1 MKITA
6 QKIIPSKIEL
16 YNDEADIIVDFKLL
30 CERIKRG
37 MEETRTEQITAA
49 TIDGNITI
57 TIIGI
62 DSMIELADRL
72 FKVVHILPEV

>member
-6 QKIIPSKIEL
+6 QKIIPSRIEL
-16 YNDEADIIVDFKLL
+16 YNDEADILIDFKLL

-37 MEETRTEQITAA
+37 MEETRTEQVTAA

-57 TIIGI
+57 TAIGV
-62 DSMIELADRL
+62 DSMITLADQL
-72 FKVVHILPEV
+72 LKVVHILPEV

>member
-37 MEETRTEQITAA
+37 MEETLTEQVTNA
-49 TIDGNITI
+49 TIDGKITI
-57 TIIGI
+57 TAIGI
-62 DSMIELADRL
+62 DSMIELADQL

>member
-1 MKITA
+1 MRITA

-16 YNDEADIIVDFKLL
+16 YNNEADIIIDFKLL

-37 MEETRTEQITAA
+37 MEETRTEQITTG

-57 TIIGI
+57 TAIGI
-62 DSMIELADRL
+62 NSMIELADQL

>member
-49 TIDGNITI
+49 TIDGKITI
-57 TIIGI
+57 TAIGI
-62 DSMIELADRL
+62 DSMIELADQL